1 MKFNSAL
8 CLAALGFT
16 LLPLPAAAFKLKP
29 EGSFIE
35 RKLASRSQSYWE
47 KLLAGSAL
55 KGIHKIGESVHEE
68 ITNRVLGC
76 EGDGD
81 ICGAPDYEPKN
92 AYVLAGVRWND
103 DPPFRFEKGQGNFGG
118 CEPGS
123 TVRLVTF
130 PRCWANVFKDGEK
143 RAGQDVA
150 LNADNAPLLVRS
162 HFGDLQFLH
171 AMANHD
177 GESASVVRNRIITW
191 AEFTWRTALGE
202 FPLSTRV
209 KDIPVPGIVEFFGT
223 KGWSIQ
229 DLFALGNPHVRRPDN
244 MSELA
249 FGSLLHVI
257 EDSFADGHV
266 ERAMPDGQEKCSE
279 TATGYTMPGKIKEF
293 HSYVNQDSNRHGE
306 EDARNAF
313 STNWSGPRPN
323 VVDVG
328 RTLNDYFVRHAP
340 WSEVKPYIQ
349 CIFTLDTDARPAS
362 AGERY
367 AR

>member
-1 MKFNSAL
+1 MKFAQILYLTAL
-8 CLAALGFT
+8 SVALI
-16 LLPLPAAAFKLKP
+16 PVPSAAFKLNP

-47 KLLAGSAL
+47 KFLSESSL
-55 KGIHKIGESVHEE
+55 KGIHKIGEPVHEE
-68 ITNRVLGC
+68 ITNRILGC
-76 EGDGD
+76 EGDAD

-103 DPPFRFEKGQGNFGG
+103 DPPFRFEKDHGNFGG

-123 TVRLVTF
+123 TIRLVTF

-143 RAGQDVA
+143 QAREGKAI
-150 LNADNAPLLVRS
+150 NATNAPLLVRS

-171 AMANHD
+171 AMANRDH
-177 GESASVVRNRIITW
+177 ESATVVRDRIIAW

-209 KDIPVPGIVEFFGT
+209 ADVPVAGISEIFRT

-249 FGSLLHVI
+249 FGSLLHVV

-266 ERAMPDGQEKCSE
+266 ERAMPDGQVKCLGMDNP
-279 TATGYTMPGKIKEF
+279 TVMPGKIKEF
-293 HSYVNQDSNRHGE
+293 HSYVNQNSSNHG
-306 EDARNAF
+306 DADTRNAF
-313 STNWSGPRPN
+313 SAGWSGPRPN

-328 RTLNDYFVRHAP
+328 RTLNDYFVRRAP
-340 WSEVKPYIQ
+340 WGEVKPYIQ
-349 CIFTLDTDARPAS
+349 CIFSLDVDVRSAS
-362 AGERY
+362 AGERFS
-367 AR
+367 R

>member
-1 MKFNSAL
+1 MKANLPL
-8 CLAALGFT
+8 CLTTLGLF
-16 LLPLPAAAFKLKP
+16 LLSLPAAAFKLKP

-35 RKLASRSQSYWE
+35 RKLANRSQSYWE
-47 KLLAGSAL
+47 KLLSGSAL
-55 KGIHKIGESVHEE
+55 NGIHKVGESVHEE
-68 ITNRVLGC
+68 ITNRILGC
-76 EGDGD
+76 EGDED
-81 ICGAPDYEPKN
+81 ICGAPDYDPKN

-103 DPPFRFEKGQGNFGG
+103 DPPFRFEKDQGNFGG

-130 PRCWANVFKDGEK
+130 PRCWANVFKNGEK
-143 RAGQDVA
+143 RAAQGEV

-171 AMANHD
+171 AMANRD
-177 GESASVVRNRIITW
+177 GESATVVQNRIIVW
-191 AEFTWRTALGE
+191 AEFTWRAALGE
-202 FPLSTRV
+202 FSLSTRM
-209 KDIPVPGIVEFFGT
+209 KDVPVVGINEFFGT

-229 DLFALGNPHVRRPDN
+229 DLFALGNPHVRKPEN

-266 ERAMPDGQEKCSE
+266 ERAMPDGHEKCTE
-279 TATGYTMPGKIKEF
+279 PANAFFMPGRIKEF
-293 HSYVNQDSNRHGE
+293 HSYVNQDSSRHGD

-313 STNWSGPRPN
+313 SASWSGPRPN

-328 RTLNDYFVRHAP
+328 RTLNDFYVRRAH

-349 CIFTLDTDARPAS
+349 CIFTLDIDVRPAS
-362 AGERY
+362 AGARY
-367 AR
+367 GR